1 MRRQNNSGSMSPLV
15 IVLIALAVIIVI
27 GGVVLLL
34 SGGGE
39 ETDNDSAV
47 VAGEEAVD
55 DGTAPADDADG
66 AVAGST
72 NPQETQ
78 SSGDYTITNASEL
91 SPVCASGSFPS
102 GVTSTPSGKKTVPFI
117 QREPGESYE
126 YFGRLASLGSDLSPG
141 YSTNEV
147 DLVACIS
154 LTETEVFRV
163 SCTVSGTTF
172 GLVGYELDIVV
183 YNLQSEQE
191 VGSSKLSHSMECP
204 IFATLVDGKT
214 RAISIDAESLETYI
228 NSL

>member
-1 MRRQNNSGSMSPLV
+1 MSPLV

-34 SGGGE
+34 TGGGE
-39 ETDNDSAV
+39 EAVNDSAV

-55 DGTAPADDADG
+55 EGTAPADDVGG
-66 AVAGST
+66 AVAGSA
-72 NPQETQ
+72 NPQVTQ
-78 SSGDYTITNASEL
+78 SGGDYTIANASEL
-91 SPVCASGSFPS
+91 LPVCASGSFPA
-102 GVTSTPSGKKTVPFI
+102 GVMSTPSGKKTVPFI
-117 QREPGESYE
+117 QREAGDPYE
-126 YFGRLASLGSDLSPG
+126 YLGSLASLGSDLSPG
-141 YSTNEV
+141 YRTNAV

-154 LTETEVFRV
+154 VTEAEAFQV

-191 VGSSKLSHSMECP
+191 VGSSKLNHSMKCP

-214 RAISIDAESLETYI
+214 KAIGIDVDNLETYI
-228 NSL
+228 NSLSL